1 MSSLTRDRAALA
13 ARARQITERELEAY
27 GARTTKSQAVNTR
40 AAKVLPLGV
49 ASSFQ
54 FYDPYPVVARRAQG
68 SWLEDVDGNRY
79 VDFNLG
85 YGALFAG
92 HGHPVMRATIE
103 EQLANGTLFVTP
115 SELNAD
121 VAELLVER
129 FGFDLVRF
137 TNSGTESTMDRSVPP
152 AATPALEDHQGRGR
166 IPRSPR
172 RGDGVDEAGAPPC
185 RSR

>member
-1 MSSLTRDRAALA
+1 MPPRSFRSELRPRSSSTTPTR
-13 ARARQITERELEAY
+13 
-27 GARTTKSQAVNTR
+27 SS
-40 AAKVLPLGV
+40 PV
-49 ASSFQ
+49 A
-54 FYDPYPVVARRAQG
+54 AQG

-79 VDFNLG
+79 VDFNMG

-92 HGHPVMRATIE
+92 HGHPVMRAAIE

-137 TNSGTESTMDRSVPP
+137 TNSGTESTMDAIRVPRGVHR
-152 AATPALEDHQGRGR
+152 ALEDHQGRGR
-166 IPRSPR
+166 LPRSPR
-172 RGDGVDEAGAPPC
+172 RGDGVDEAAARPR